1 MRILLIGE
9 YSRLHNSLKL
19 GLQTLG
25 HTVII
30 IANGDSF
37 KNYPVDL
44 STKAK
49 WSESKIGNIP
59 RQIIYKLTKF
69 DISKI
74 EYAIRFYLNL
84 NKCKNFDVVQLINE
98 SPIQTVPFFECFLL
112 KKIFMNNKKSYLLC
126 CGVDSSIAK
135 YMIEKKPR
143 YSIMNPYFDNPKLI
157 NEYDYI
163 LNYLKIKN
171 KKLQNLVHKN
181 VRGII
186 ASDIDYY
193 LPLKK
198 HPNFIRLIPNPICIK
213 EINSETKIH
222 NSITIFLGIN
232 RGTYHQKGIS
242 FFEKTLEIIKEK
254 HKDKIKIIVTENI
267 PYEKYINLYNKAHI
281 LLDQV
286 YAYDQGYNA
295 LEAMAKGKVVFTGAE
310 KEFTEYYNLDERV
323 AINALPDVDYLVN
336 ELSFLIENPEE
347 IIAIGNRAKAFIEKE
362 HNYIKIAKKYL
373 EVWKTN

>member
-25 HTVII
+25 HTVVI

-44 STKAK
+44 STKAI
-49 WSESKIGNIP
+49 WSESKIGNIL
-59 RQIIYKLTKF
+59 RQIIYRLTKF

-74 EYAIRFYLNL
+74 EYAIRFYLHL

-98 SPIQTVPFFECFLL
+98 SPIQTIPFFERLLL

-126 CGVDSSIAK
+126 CGVDSTIVK

-157 NEYDYI
+157 NEYSYILDYI
-163 LNYLKIKN
+163 KIKN

-193 LPLKK
+193 LPLKD
-198 HPNFIRLIPNPICIK
+198 HQNFIKLIPNPVCIK

-232 RGTYHQKGIS
+232 KGTYHQKGIS
-242 FFEKTLEIIKEK
+242 LFEKALEIIKEK
-254 HKDKIKIIVTENI
+254 YRDKIEIISVKSV
-267 PYEKYINLYNKAHI
+267 PYNEYITLYNKAHI

-310 KEFTEYYNLDERV
+310 KEFMEYYNLDKPV
-323 AINALPDVDYLVN
+323 AINALPNVDYLVD

-347 IIAIGNRAKAFIEKE
+347 IVAIGNRAKAFIEKE
-362 HNYIKIAKKYL
+362 HNYIKIAEKYL
-373 EVWKTN
+373 EVWTTN

>member
-19 GLQTLG
+19 GLQALG
-25 HTVII
+25 HTVVI
-30 IANGDSF
+30 IANGDHF

-44 STKAK
+44 STKAR

-59 RQIIYKLTKF
+59 RQIIYRLIKF

-74 EYAIRFYLNL
+74 EYAIRFYLHL
-84 NKCKNFDVVQLINE
+84 NKCKDFDIVQLINE
-98 SPIQTVPFFECFLL
+98 SPIQTLPFFERMLL
-112 KKIFMNNKKSYLLC
+112 KKIFLNNKKSYLLC
-126 CGVDSSIAK
+126 CGVDSTIVK

-163 LNYLKIKN
+163 FDYLKIKN

-181 VRGII
+181 VQGII
-186 ASDIDYY
+186 ASDFDYY
-193 LPLKK
+193 LPLKN
-198 HPNFIRLIPNPICIK
+198 HPNFRALIPNPVCIK
-213 EINSETKIH
+213 EIISETKIH
-222 NSITIFLGIN
+222 NSIIIFLGIN
-232 RGTYHQKGIS
+232 RGTFYQKGIPL
-242 FFEKTLEIIKEK
+242 FEKALEIIKEK
-254 HKDKIKIIVTENI
+254 HREKIEIITVENI
-267 PYEKYINLYNKAHI
+267 PYEEYTNLYNKAHI

-310 KEFTEYYNLDERV
+310 KEFMEYYNLDKRV
-323 AINALPDVDYLVN
+323 AINALPDVDSLVN
-336 ELSFLIENPEE
+336 DLSFLIENPEE
-347 IIAIGNRAKAFIEKE
+347 IIAIGKRAKAFIKKE
-362 HNYIKIAKKYL
+362 HNYIEIAGKYL
-373 EVWKTN
+373 TVWTAN